1 MSSLI
6 KKIIKKTLL
15 TSSSAFSSTKLGK
28 LINEQIIE
36 NVMQREK
43 SIIHNDINMTFSVPN
58 KLNHFRIDT
67 FSEKE
72 PETLEWIDEIPH
84 NSILWDIGANVG
96 LYSIYAAK
104 RRNCQV
110 FAFEPSV
117 FNLELLA
124 RNIYLNNLQ
133 GHQLKVAQGQL

>member
-58 KLNHFRIDT
+58 KLNHFRVDT

-72 PETLEWIDEIPH
+72 PETLEWIDTFPD
-84 NSILWDIGANVG
+84 NSTLWDIGANVG

-104 RRNCQV
+104 KEKLSSICFRTICFQ
-110 FAFEPSV
+110 P
-117 FNLELLA
+117 
-124 RNIYLNNLQ
+124 
-133 GHQLKVAQGQL
+133 